1 MKGIAVW
8 SIALLVSANAFA
20 KPSPEVVKQVVDFY
34 FDGQDQGVVLAHTKL
49 CDNVYTKGEHNNEC
63 MDERADNTLTLG
75 EQTNVWMLFMVP
87 NKVEPQSIMVQLN
100 HRGMTMSV
108 QRAKI
113 ASALRY
119 RIWRKIKP
127 DRAGDWTVKILHD
140 RGDEVELL
148 KEMTLTVVEPPA
160 ESPPGP

>member
-1 MKGIAVW
+1 MKRIAVL
-8 SIALLVSANAFA
+8 SIAVLLSFVAQA

-34 FDGQDQGVVLAHTKL
+34 FHGQDQGVVLAQTKL
-49 CDNVYTKGEHNNEC
+49 CDNVYTKGDNNNEC
-63 MDERADNTLTLG
+63 MAERASNTLTRG
-75 EQTNVWMLFMVP
+75 ETTNLWMLFMVP

-119 RIWRKIKP
+119 RIWKKVKP
-127 DRAGDWTVKILHD
+127 DRVGDWTVKVFHD
-140 RGDEVELL
+140 RGEDVELL
-148 KEMTLTVVEPPA
+148 KEMTLTVVEPTA
-160 ESPPGP
+160 E